1 MKASHRSRC
10 VAGVGL
16 AVAVLA
22 AALGARQAFAQAQGG
37 PTVWTGAD
45 TWAFD
50 PQPDRYSPDSLLDL
64 RRLNEEYAGQ
74 HGFIRL
80 SQDGGDFAWGDGT
93 PAGFWAVNTSIWS
106 SSDPAMLADHAR
118 FLAKRGV
125 NMVRWH
131 GSMPLNRE
139 GSRLT
144 DIDERARDQLWRLVA
159 AMKKEGIYVTMSPY
173 YPHATPVLKSW
184 GIDSPQPNMTCL
196 LFFDPRVQEAY
207 KGWLWALL
215 TPPNPYTGIPLKD
228 EPGVA
233 IIQVQNEDSM
243 LFWTIAN
250 VEGGERELLQHRFG
264 EWLVRKYGSLE
275 AASAAWQAE
284 RVEGD
289 DLGRGLPGLYH
300 IWEMTTD
307 ALARRGKPTP
317 GKEQRLA
324 DQAEFFVETMRSW
337 YAELTR
343 FLRQEVGAR
352 QVINAGN
359 WRTADTLLL
368 DDLERYSYTATD
380 VAGVNRY
387 YNGGLHVGQ
396 NNGWAIVNGDKF
408 SNRSVL
414 LDPVELPV
422 SLKQPA
428 GHPIIIPESNWVPP
442 LAYQSEGPFL
452 VSVFQSLTGVDAFY
466 WFNIGGMTEQRPL
479 WPRPTAQWIPPASA
493 NGYMPSIGK
502 WVADTPEVVGNFPAA
517 ALLYRMGYVQRGQ
530 PVVHERRSLQDMW
543 HLRVPIISEGA
554 AYDPNRDKGQY
565 APASNIKQD
574 VNPLAFLVG
583 PVLASYDA
591 DPSASEVADLSH
603 YVDGQARVV
612 RSITGEVEW
621 DYGKGICTVNAP
633 KAQGVTGFLKQ
644 VGTFRL
650 SDAVIQSGNEYA
662 TVLVV
667 SLDDVPLASSGSVLV
682 QAGTIARPTGWA
694 ERPASWTDEAGKE
707 QTGFEVV
714 NIGRAPWAV
723 VANDITV
730 TLANAGIGRAVAL
743 DMNGLPRGQVELQ
756 RDGPNVTF
764 RMPRDAKYLVLTR

>member
-93 PAGFWAVNTSIWS
+93 PARFWAVNTSIWS

-131 GSMPLNRE
+131 GSMPLKRE

-250 VEGGERELLQHRFG
+250 VEGGERELLQRRFG

-307 ALARRGKPTP
+307 ALARRGK
-317 GKEQRLA
+317 
-324 DQAEFFVETMRSW
+324 QAR
-337 YAELTR
+337 
-343 FLRQEVGAR
+343 AR
-352 QVINAGN
+352 NSG
-359 WRTADTLLL
+359 WRTRPSSSWRPCA
-368 DDLERYSYTATD
+368 
-380 VAGVNRY
+380 
-387 YNGGLHVGQ
+387 VG
-396 NNGWAIVNGDKF
+396 
-408 SNRSVL
+408 
-414 LDPVELPV
+414 
-422 SLKQPA
+422 
-428 GHPIIIPESNWVPP
+428 
-442 LAYQSEGPFL
+442 
-452 VSVFQSLTGVDAFY
+452 
-466 WFNIGGMTEQRPL
+466 
-479 WPRPTAQWIPPASA
+479 
-493 NGYMPSIGK
+493 MPNS
-502 WVADTPEVVGNFPAA
+502 
-517 ALLYRMGYVQRGQ
+517 RGSCG
-530 PVVHERRSLQDMW
+530 RRSA
-543 HLRVPIISEGA
+543 RGRSSTRATGA
-554 AYDPNRDKGQY
+554 P
-565 APASNIKQD
+565 
-574 VNPLAFLVG
+574 
-583 PVLASYDA
+583 
-591 DPSASEVADLSH
+591 
-603 YVDGQARVV
+603 
-612 RSITGEVEW
+612 
-621 DYGKGICTVNAP
+621 
-633 KAQGVTGFLKQ
+633 
-644 VGTFRL
+644 
-650 SDAVIQSGNEYA
+650 
-662 TVLVV
+662 
-667 SLDDVPLASSGSVLV
+667 
-682 QAGTIARPTGWA
+682 PT
-694 ERPASWTDEAGKE
+694 RCC
-707 QTGFEVV
+707 
-714 NIGRAPWAV
+714 
-723 VANDITV
+723 
-730 TLANAGIGRAVAL
+730 
-743 DMNGLPRGQVELQ
+743 
-756 RDGPNVTF
+756 
-764 RMPRDAKYLVLTR
+764 